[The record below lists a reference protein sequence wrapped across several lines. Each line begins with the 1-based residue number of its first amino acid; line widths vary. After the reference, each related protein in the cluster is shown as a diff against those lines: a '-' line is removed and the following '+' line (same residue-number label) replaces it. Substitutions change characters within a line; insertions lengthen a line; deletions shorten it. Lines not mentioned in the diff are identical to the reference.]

1 MSCPKTQ
8 HILQEYFADN
18 LASLAKEKIENHLLV
33 CGHCSNEL
41 ESLLLT
47 QSTLNQWKNERAPH
61 WNRGME
67 LFRRE
72 HQTPISGFS
81 LWHRLQWAPTIAC
94 FVMMIVLL
102 LNVNFVSSQEGFSV
116 SFGSTSDD
124 SPAIE
129 ERLVAFQEEQRLA
142 MDTLAGRIEDRQS
155 SNNIE
160 LLQTVLDQNQQT
172 TAENLNRI
180 YAFFEQQRLRDLED
194 MRVGYQD
201 LVDNDY
207 ATIRSL
213 QQLAQFVSFQSPER

>member
-1 MSCPKTQ
+1 
-8 HILQEYFADN
+8 
-18 LASLAKEKIENHLLV
+18 
-33 CGHCSNEL
+33 
-41 ESLLLT
+41 
-47 QSTLNQWKNERAPH
+47 
-61 WNRGME
+61 ME

-94 FVMMIVLL
+94 FAMMVVLL

-116 SFGSTSDD
+116 SFGSTSND
-124 SPAIE
+124 SSAIE

-142 MDTLAGRIEDRQS
+142 MDTLAGRVEDRQS

-207 ATIRSL
+207 ETIRSL

>member
-18 LASLAKEKIENHLLV
+18 LASLAKEKIESHLLV
-33 CGHCSNEL
+33 CGRCSNEL

-72 HQTPISGFS
+72 HQTPVSGFS

-160 LLQTVLDQNQQT
+160 LLQTILEQNQQT

-207 ATIRSL
+207 ETIRSL

>member
-8 HILQEYFADN
+8 HILQEYFADD
-18 LASLAKEKIENHLLV
+18 LASLAKEKIESHLLV

-67 LFRRE
+67 FFRRE

-207 ATIRSL
+207 ETIRSL

>member
-18 LASLAKEKIENHLLV
+18 LASLAKEKIESHLLV
-33 CGHCSNEL
+33 CGRCSNEL

-72 HQTPISGFS
+72 HQTPVSGFS

-160 LLQTVLDQNQQT
+160 LLQTILDQNQQT

-207 ATIRSL
+207 ETIRSL

>member
-18 LASLAKEKIENHLLV
+18 LASLAKEKIESHLLV
-33 CGHCSNEL
+33 CGRCSNEL

-72 HQTPISGFS
+72 HQTPVSGFS

-124 SPAIE
+124 GPAIE

-160 LLQTVLDQNQQT
+160 LLQTILEQNQQT

-207 ATIRSL
+207 ETIRSL

>member
-8 HILQEYFADN
+8 HILREYFADD
-18 LASLAKEKIENHLLV
+18 LASLAKEKIESHLFV
-33 CGHCSNEL
+33 CEHCSDEL

-47 QSTLNQWKNERAPH
+47 QSTLNRWKDERAPH

-94 FVMMIVLL
+94 FAMMVVLL

-116 SFGSTSDD
+116 SFGSTSND
-124 SPAIE
+124 SSAIE

-142 MDTLAGRIEDRQS
+142 MDTLAGRVEDKQS

-207 ATIRSL
+207 ETIRSL

>member
-1 MSCPKTQ
+1 
-8 HILQEYFADN
+8 
-18 LASLAKEKIENHLLV
+18 
-33 CGHCSNEL
+33 
-41 ESLLLT
+41 
-47 QSTLNQWKNERAPH
+47 
-61 WNRGME
+61 ME

>member
-1 MSCPKTQ
+1 MPCPKTQ
-8 HILQEYFADN
+8 HILQEYFADD
-18 LASLAKEKIENHLLV
+18 LESLAKEKIESHLLV
-33 CGHCSNEL
+33 CEHCSNEL

-47 QSTLNQWKNERAPH
+47 QNTLNQWKNERTPH

-72 HQTPISGFS
+72 HQAPISGFS
-81 LWHRLQWAPTIAC
+81 LWHRLQWAPTITC
-94 FVMMIVLL
+94 FAMMLVLL
-102 LNVNFVSSQEGFSV
+102 LNVNFISSQEGFSV

-124 SPAIE
+124 SSVIE

-142 MDTLAGRIEDRQS
+142 MDALAARVEDRQV

-180 YAFFEQQRLRDLED
+180 YVFFEQQRLRDLED
-194 MRVGYQD
+194 MRIGYQD

-207 ATIRSL
+207 ETIRSL
-213 QQLAQFVSFQSPER
+213 QQLAQFVSYQSPER

>member
-18 LASLAKEKIENHLLV
+18 LASLAKEKIESHLLV
-33 CGHCSNEL
+33 CGRCSNEL

-72 HQTPISGFS
+72 HQTPVSGFS

-124 SPAIE
+124 GPAIE

-160 LLQTVLDQNQQT
+160 LLQTILDQNQQT

-207 ATIRSL
+207 ETIRSL

>member
-8 HILQEYFADN
+8 HILREYFADD
-18 LASLAKEKIENHLLV
+18 LASLAKEKIESHLFV
-33 CGHCSNEL
+33 CEHCNDEL

-47 QSTLNQWKNERAPH
+47 QSTLNRWKDERAPH

-94 FVMMIVLL
+94 FAMMVVLL

-116 SFGSTSDD
+116 SFGSTSND
-124 SPAIE
+124 SSAIE

-142 MDTLAGRIEDRQS
+142 MDTLAGRVEDRQS

-207 ATIRSL
+207 ETIRSL

>member
-18 LASLAKEKIENHLLV
+18 LASLAKEKIESHLLV

-142 MDTLAGRIEDRQS
+142 MDTLARRIEDRQS

-207 ATIRSL
+207 ETIRSL

>member
-18 LASLAKEKIENHLLV
+18 LASLAKEKIESHLLV

-172 TAENLNRI
+172 IAENLNRI

-207 ATIRSL
+207 ETIRSL

>member
-18 LASLAKEKIENHLLV
+18 LASLAKEKIESHLLV

-207 ATIRSL
+207 ETIRSL